1 MVAADYHQILGVNN
15 CRDLAEADKIMKKRM
30 RNISWLFDIL
40 QTILNKNY
48 NGVTKVDNDFI
59 LKQFGEIEH
68 KVSNLIENCKAQA
81 AANSELKNKL
91 NSLEEEIQGKVEAEK
106 NYAEEKALIRSKIDG
121 LLARLDD
128 ISEL

>member
-1 MVAADYHQILGVNN
+1 M
-15 CRDLAEADKIMKKRM
+15 
-30 RNISWLFDIL
+30 
-40 QTILNKNY
+40 
-48 NGVTKVDNDFI
+48 DNDFV

-68 KVSNLIENCKAQA
+68 KVENLIENCKAQA

-91 NSLEEEIQGKVEAEK
+91 NTLEEEIQGKVKAEN

-128 ISEL
+128 IADL

>member
-1 MVAADYHQILGVNN
+1 
-15 CRDLAEADKIMKKRM
+15 
-30 RNISWLFDIL
+30 
-40 QTILNKNY
+40 LNKNY
-48 NGVTKVDNDFI
+48 NGVTKVDNDFV

-68 KVSNLIENCKAQA
+68 KVERLIENCRAQA

-91 NSLEEEIQGKVEAEK
+91 TSLEEEIQGKVEAEK

-128 ISEL
+128 ISDL

>member
-1 MVAADYHQILGVNN
+1 
-15 CRDLAEADKIMKKRM
+15 
-30 RNISWLFDIL
+30 
-40 QTILNKNY
+40 
-48 NGVTKVDNDFI
+48 VDNEFV

-68 KVSNLIENCKAQA
+68 KVERLIENCKAQA
-81 AANSELKNKL
+81 ATNSELKNKL
-91 NSLEEEIQGKVEAEK
+91 TSLEEEIQGKDEAEK